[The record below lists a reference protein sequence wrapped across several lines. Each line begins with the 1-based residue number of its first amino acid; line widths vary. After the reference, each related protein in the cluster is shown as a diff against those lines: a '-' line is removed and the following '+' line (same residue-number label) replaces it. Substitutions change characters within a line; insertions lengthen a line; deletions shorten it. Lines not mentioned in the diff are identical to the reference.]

1 MKNALKSKSK
11 ALSKVPQTRDE
22 AVFTIRRI
30 GELRQAVATH
40 KAHADQIV
48 RLAGEKLEADTK
60 ELLEELGQ
68 HERGLQTYCEANR
81 NTLTQEGKVKF
92 HEFGTGRVNWRSRPP
107 RVSVRAIEQVIE
119 ACKKL
124 GLSMFVR
131 TKEEINK
138 EAMLADADK
147 ARLVPGVTISTEGED
162 FVIEPAEISAPQSFN
177 A

>member
-22 AVFTIRRI
+22 AVYTIRRI
-30 GELRQAVATH
+30 GELRQEVATH

-60 ELLEELGQ
+60 HLLEELDQ

-81 NTLTQEGKVKF
+81 NTLTHEGKVKF

-107 RVSVRAIEQVIE
+107 RVSVRAVEQVIE

-124 GLSMFVR
+124 GLPFVR
-131 TKEEINK
+131 VKEEINK
-138 EAMLADADK
+138 EAMLADPER